1 MHNHTFQLN
10 KSPPKHKH
18 MRIILPISI
27 IVSIISILSYSCEAL
42 PCDDENDRRDQN
54 EAFFHKVDTLD
65 NKID

>member
-1 MHNHTFQLN
+1 
-10 KSPPKHKH
+10 